1 MVNQTLNPQEDR
13 VIMPIDA
20 QLIILPIFIAC
31 YALALSRKVKLAY
44 VSVGSL
50 IALILIG
57 VVSWQDTLFK
67 AIQWDVLA
75 VIWGFMMVSFIF
87 SESKMPELIANK
99 LLAHIKIEKYALLAL
114 CVVAAFLSAF
124 MANVAVLFLM
134 APVAIQMARKL
145 GSPLFPYI
153 VSVGVSA
160 NMVTTTTMIAD
171 PPALILAIQTG
182 MTPLDFYWFQGRV
195 GLGLITIVGVIAALL
210 TLLII
215 FRKMNKK
222 IAIEPEEIKVTKL
235 PTILFIVGVVVLAIA
250 PGIGLSLGAVGITV
264 GIVALI
270 IGRKMAKRMIKE
282 FDWNSLIF
290 LAGIFGVIYTL
301 SASGLLADFAQ
312 GIVDMGISSPSILL
326 VFLVWMSVGLS
337 SFIDSSAYAILMIP
351 VGQQLAA
358 VTGMSVWPLLF
369 GTLIGTGSGSNILP
383 MGAATNVFA
392 CGLLEKN
399 NCLVSTKEYIKIGL
413 PLSVVAVAT
422 ANLLLWI
429 FWVR

>member
-1 MVNQTLNPQEDR
+1 
-13 VIMPIDA
+13 
-20 QLIILPIFIAC
+20 
-31 YALALSRKVKLAY
+31 
-44 VSVGSL
+44 
-50 IALILIG
+50 
-57 VVSWQDTLFK
+57 
-67 AIQWDVLA
+67 
-75 VIWGFMMVSFIF
+75 MMVSFIF

-99 LLAHIKIEKYALLAL
+99 ILTHIKIEKYALLAI
-114 CVVAAFLSAF
+114 CAVAAFLSAF

-153 VSVGVSA
+153 VSVGVCA

-182 MTPLDFYWFQGRV
+182 LSPMDFYWFQDRL
-195 GLGLITIVGVIAALL
+195 GLGAITTIGVIAALL

-215 FRKMNKK
+215 FRNMKK
-222 IAIEPEEIKVTKL
+222 QIEVEPEKITVKKL
-235 PTILFIVGVVVLAIA
+235 PSLLFVGGVIALALA
-250 PGIGLSLGAVGITV
+250 PGLNISLGAVGIAV
-264 GIVALI
+264 GLI
-270 IGRKMAKRMIKE
+270 AILIGRKDAKRMIVE

-290 LAGIFGVIYTL
+290 LAGIFGVIYALT
-301 SASGLLADFAQ
+301 ASGLLTAFSQ
-312 GIVDMGISSPSILL
+312 SIVDAGISNPSILL
-326 VFLVWMSVGLS
+326 VMVVWMSVGLS
-337 SFIDSSAYAILMIP
+337 SFIDPNAYTVLMIP

-358 VTGMSVWPLLF
+358 FSGMSVWPLLF

-399 NCLVSTKEYIKIGL
+399 SCLVSIKEYIKIGL
-413 PLSVVAVAT
+413 PLSVVAVGV
-422 ANLLLWI
+422 ANILLWI

>member
-1 MVNQTLNPQEDR
+1 ML
-13 VIMPIDA
+13 IDA
-20 QLIILPIFIAC
+20 KILILPVFIAC

-44 VSVGSL
+44 VSVG
-50 IALILIG
+50 ALITLIVIG
-57 VVSWQDTLFK
+57 IASWQDAIFT

-87 SESKMPELIANK
+87 AESKMPELIANK
-99 LLAHIKIEKYALLAL
+99 ILTHIKVEKYALLAI
-114 CVVAAFLSAF
+114 CAVAAFLSAF

-182 MTPLDFYWFQGRV
+182 MTPLDFYWFQGRL
-195 GLGLITIVGVIAALL
+195 GLGAITIIGVTAALL
-210 TLLII
+210 TLLIL
-215 FRKMNKK
+215 FRNMKKK
-222 IAIEPEEIKVTKL
+222 IEIAPEKIHVKKL
-235 PTILFIVGVVVLAIA
+235 PTVLFLCGTITLALS
-250 PGIGLSLGAVGITV
+250 PTLGISLGAVGLAV
-264 GIVALI
+264 GFIALL
-270 IGRKMAKRMIKE
+270 IGRKDAKRMIKE

-290 LAGIFGVIYTL
+290 LAGIFGVIYAL
-301 SASGLLADFAQ
+301 ASSGILADFAQ
-312 GIVDMGISSPSILL
+312 GIVNSGISSPSILL
-326 VFLVWMSVGLS
+326 VVLVWMSVGLS
-337 SFIDSSAYAILMIP
+337 SFMDSSAYAVLMIP
-351 VGQQLAA
+351 VCQQLAGLA
-358 VTGMSVWPLLF
+358 NMSVWPLLY

-413 PLSVVAVAT
+413 PLSVVAVGV
-422 ANLLLWI
+422 ANILLWI

>member
-1 MVNQTLNPQEDR
+1 MS
-13 VIMPIDA
+13 PIDA
-20 QLIILPIFIAC
+20 QIIILPIFIAC

-44 VSVGSL
+44 VSVASL
-50 IALILIG
+50 AALIIIG
-57 VVSWQDTLFK
+57 VVSWQDTIFK

-99 LLAHIKIEKYALLAL
+99 LLSHIKVEKYALLAL
-114 CVVAAFLSAF
+114 CAVAAFLSAF

-153 VSVGVSA
+153 VSVGVCA

-182 MTPLDFYWFQGRV
+182 MTPLDFYWFQGRI
-195 GLGLITIVGVIAALL
+195 GLGAITTVGVIAALL
-210 TLLII
+210 TLLVI
-215 FRKMNKK
+215 FRKMNKR
-222 IAIEPEEIKVTKL
+222 IEVPPEQIKVSKL
-235 PTILFIVGVVVLAIA
+235 PSVLFVVGVVVLALA
-250 PGIGLSLGAVGITV
+250 PEIGLSLGVVGLAVGFI
-264 GIVALI
+264 ALL
-270 IGRKMAKRMIKE
+270 IGRKDAKRMIVE

-301 SASGLLADFAQ
+301 ASSGLLADFSQAII
-312 GIVDMGISSPSILL
+312 GLGISNPSILL
-326 VFLVWMSVGLS
+326 VFLVWLSVGLS
-337 SFIDSSAYAILMIP
+337 SFIDPNAYTVLMIP
-351 VGQQLAA
+351 VGQQLATLSN
-358 VTGMSVWPLLF
+358 VSQWPLLF

-413 PLSVVAVAT
+413 PLSVVAVGV

>member
-1 MVNQTLNPQEDR
+1 MS
-13 VIMPIDA
+13 PIDA
-20 QLIILPIFIAC
+20 QLLILPIFIAC

-44 VSVGSL
+44 VSIASL
-50 IALILIG
+50 AALIIIG
-57 VVSWQDTLFK
+57 VVSWQDTIFK

-99 LLAHIKIEKYALLAL
+99 LLTHIKVEKYALLAL
-114 CVVAAFLSAF
+114 CGVAAFLSAF

-182 MTPLDFYWFQGRV
+182 MTPMDFYWFQGRV
-195 GLGLITIVGVIAALL
+195 GLGLITIVGVLAALL

-215 FRKMNKK
+215 FRKMNKT
-222 IAIEPEEIKVTKL
+222 IEIEPETIPVKKL
-235 PTILFIVGVVVLAIA
+235 PTVLFIVGVVALALA
-250 PGIGLSLGAVGITV
+250 PGFNVSLGLIGIVVGI
-264 GIVALI
+264 IALI
-270 IGRKMAKRMIKE
+270 IGRKDAKRMIKE

-301 SASGLLADFAQ
+301 TSSGLLSAFAQ
-312 GIVDMGISSPSILL
+312 GVMAMGINNPTLL
-326 VFLVWMSVGLS
+326 LTFLVWVSVGIS
-337 SFIDSSAYAILMIP
+337 TFIDSSAYTVLMIP
-351 VGQQLAA
+351 VGQQLASLA
-358 VTGMSVWPLLF
+358 NVSAWPLLF

-399 NCLVSTKEYIKIGL
+399 SCLVSTKEYIKIGL
-413 PLSVVAVAT
+413 PLSVVAVAV
-422 ANLLLWI
+422 ANVLLWV

>member
-1 MVNQTLNPQEDR
+1 L
-13 VIMPIDA
+13 PIDA
-20 QLIILPIFIAC
+20 QIIILPIFIAC
-31 YALALSRKVKLAY
+31 YALALSRKIKLAY
-44 VSVGSL
+44 ASVGALAALL
-50 IALILIG
+50 IIG
-57 VVSWQDTLFK
+57 FISWQDTIFQ

-99 LLAHIKIEKYALLAL
+99 ILTHIKIEKYALLAI
-114 CVVAAFLSAF
+114 CAVAAFLSAF

-134 APVAIQMARKL
+134 APVAIQMAKKL

-182 MTPLDFYWFQGRV
+182 MTPLDFYWFQGRL
-195 GLGLITIVGVIAALL
+195 GLGAITAIAVIVALL
-210 TLLII
+210 TLLVM
-215 FRKMNKK
+215 FRKMNKR
-222 IAIEPEEIKVTKL
+222 IEIEPEEIKISKL
-235 PTILFIVGVVVLAIA
+235 PTVLFLVGIVVLALA
-250 PGIGLSLGAVGITV
+250 PEIGLSLGAVGLAV
-264 GIVALI
+264 GIIALI
-270 IGRKMAKRMIKE
+270 IGHKDAKRMIVE

-290 LAGIFGVIYTL
+290 LAGIFGVIYAL
-301 SASGLLADFAQ
+301 STSGLLADFAS
-312 GIVDMGISSPSILL
+312 GIINAGVSNPALL
-326 VFLVWMSVGLS
+326 LGVVVWMSVGLS
-337 SFIDSSAYAILMIP
+337 SFIDPNAYTVLMIP
-351 VGQQLAA
+351 VCEQLAIIS
-358 VTGMSVWPLLF
+358 GMSAWPLLF
-369 GTLIGTGSGSNILP
+369 GTLIGTGSGANILP

-422 ANLLLWI
+422 ANLLLWL
-429 FWVR
+429 FWL

>member
-1 MVNQTLNPQEDR
+1 MTL
-13 VIMPIDA
+13 PIDA
-20 QLIILPIFIAC
+20 QIIILPIFIAC

-44 VSVGSL
+44 ASVGAL
-50 IALILIG
+50 IALLVIGLI
-57 VVSWQDTLFK
+57 SWQDTLLV

-99 LLAHIKIEKYALLAL
+99 ILTHIKVEKYALLAI
-114 CVVAAFLSAF
+114 CTVAAFLSAF

-134 APVAIQMARKL
+134 APVAIQMAKKL

-153 VSVGVSA
+153 VSVGVCA

-182 MTPLDFYWFQGRV
+182 MTPLDFYWFQGRI
-195 GLGLITIVGVIAALL
+195 GLGAITVVGVAAALL
-210 TLLII
+210 TLLLM
-215 FRKMNKK
+215 FRKMNKQ
-222 IAIEPEEIKVTKL
+222 IAIEPEEIKVSKL
-235 PTILFIVGVVVLAIA
+235 PTVLFLVGIVILALAPEIH
-250 PGIGLSLGAVGITV
+250 LSLGVVGLAVGL
-264 GIVALI
+264 VALL
-270 IGRKMAKRMIKE
+270 IGRKYAKRMIVE

-301 SASGLLADFAQ
+301 STSGLLTDFAQ
-312 GIVDMGISSPSILL
+312 GIINAGVSNPSMLL
-326 VFLVWMSVGLS
+326 GVVVWMSVGLS
-337 SFIDSSAYAILMIP
+337 SFIDPNAYTVLMIP
-351 VGQQLAA
+351 VCQQLA
-358 VTGMSVWPLLF
+358 TFSGMSAWPLLF
-369 GTLIGTGSGSNILP
+369 GTLVGTGSGANILP

-422 ANLLLWI
+422 ANVLLWI
-429 FWVR
+429 FWL

>member
-1 MVNQTLNPQEDR
+1 MTLQ
-13 VIMPIDA
+13 IDA
-20 QLIILPIFIAC
+20 QIIILPIFIAC

-44 VSVGSL
+44 VSIGSL
-50 IALILIG
+50 ATLIILGI
-57 VVSWQDTLFK
+57 VSWQDTFFK

-99 LLAHIKIEKYALLAL
+99 LLTHIKIEKYALLAL
-114 CVVAAFLSAF
+114 CGVAAFLSAF

-182 MTPLDFYWFQGRV
+182 MSPLDFYWFQGRV
-195 GLGLITIVGVIAALL
+195 GLGAITIVGVIAALL
-210 TLLII
+210 TLLVI

-222 IAIEPEEIKVTKL
+222 IEIGPEEIKVTKL
-235 PTILFIVGVVVLAIA
+235 PTVLFVIGVAVLAIA
-250 PGIGLSLGAVGITV
+250 PGIGLSLGAVGIAV
-264 GIVALI
+264 GITALI

-290 LAGIFGVIYTL
+290 LAGIFGVIFAL
-301 SASGLLADFAQ
+301 STSGLLADFAQ
-312 GIVDMGISSPSILL
+312 AVVDMGISSPSVLL

-337 SFIDSSAYAILMIP
+337 SFIDSSAYAVLMIP
-351 VGQQLAA
+351 VGQQLAS
-358 VTGMSVWPLLF
+358 VTGMSVWPLLY

-399 NCLVSTKEYIKIGL
+399 SCLVSTKEYIRIGL
-413 PLSVVAVAT
+413 PLSVVAVAV

>member
-1 MVNQTLNPQEDR
+1 MT
-13 VIMPIDA
+13 PIDA

-44 VSVGSL
+44 VSLISL
-50 IALILIG
+50 AALIIIG
-57 VVSWQDTLFK
+57 VISWQDTIFQ

-99 LLAHIKIEKYALLAL
+99 ILTHIKTEKYALLAI
-114 CVVAAFLSAF
+114 CAVAAFLSAF

-153 VSVGVSA
+153 VSVGVCA

-182 MTPLDFYWFQGRV
+182 LSPMDFYWFQGRL
-195 GLGLITIVGVIAALL
+195 GLGAITTIGVIAALL

-215 FRKMNKK
+215 FRNMKK
-222 IAIEPEEIKVTKL
+222 QIEVEPEKITVKKL
-235 PTILFIVGVVVLAIA
+235 PSVLFVVGVIALALA
-250 PGIGLSLGAVGITV
+250 PGLNISLGAVGIAV
-264 GIVALI
+264 GLI
-270 IGRKMAKRMIKE
+270 AILIGRKDAKRMIVE

-290 LAGIFGVIYTL
+290 LAGIFGVIYALT
-301 SASGLLADFAQ
+301 ASGLLTAFSQA
-312 GIVDMGISSPSILL
+312 IVDAGISNPSILL
-326 VFLVWMSVGLS
+326 VMVVWMSVGLS
-337 SFIDSSAYAILMIP
+337 SFIDPNAYTVLMIP

-358 VTGMSVWPLLF
+358 FSGMSVWPLLF

-399 NCLVSTKEYIKIGL
+399 SCLVSIKEYIKIGL
-413 PLSVVAVAT
+413 PLSVVAVGVS
-422 ANLLLWI
+422 NILLWV

>member
-1 MVNQTLNPQEDR
+1 L
-13 VIMPIDA
+13 
-20 QLIILPIFIAC
+20 ILPIFIAC

-44 VSVGSL
+44 TSIGAL
-50 IALILIG
+50 IALIILG
-57 VVSWQDTLFK
+57 LVSWQSAIFE

-87 SESKMPELIANK
+87 SESQMPELIANK
-99 LLAHIKIEKYALLAL
+99 ILTHIKVEKYALLAL
-114 CVVAAFLSAF
+114 CSVAAFLSAF

-153 VSVGVSA
+153 VSVGVCS

-182 MTPLDFYWFQGRV
+182 LPPLDFYWFQGRL
-195 GLGLITIVGVIAALL
+195 GLGAITVVGVVAALL
-210 TLLII
+210 TLLIL

-222 IAIEPEEIKVTKL
+222 IDIEPEEIKVTKL
-235 PTILFIVGVVVLAIA
+235 PTILFLVGIIVLAIA
-250 PGIGLSLGAVGITV
+250 PEIDLNLGVVGLAVGI
-264 GIVALI
+264 IALI
-270 IGRKMAKRMIKE
+270 IGHKNAKRMLVE
-282 FDWNSLIF
+282 FDWDSLIF

-301 SASGLLADFAQ
+301 STSGLLTDFAQ
-312 GIVDMGISSPSILL
+312 GIINMGVNDPSVLL
-326 VFLVWMSVGLS
+326 AFVVWLSVGLS
-337 SFIDSSAYAILMIP
+337 SFIDPNAYTVLMIP
-351 VGQQLAA
+351 VCQQLATF
-358 VTGMSVWPLLF
+358 TGMSAWPLLF
-369 GTLIGTGSGSNILP
+369 GTLIGTGSGANILP

-413 PLSVVAVAT
+413 PLSVVAVGT
-422 ANLLLWI
+422 ANLLLWL
-429 FWVR
+429 FWV

>member
-1 MVNQTLNPQEDR
+1 MS
-13 VIMPIDA
+13 PIDA
-20 QLIILPIFIAC
+20 QFIILPIFIAC

-44 VSVGSL
+44 VSIASL
-50 IALILIG
+50 AALIIIG
-57 VVSWQDTLFK
+57 VVSWQDTIFK

-99 LLAHIKIEKYALLAL
+99 LLTNIKVEKYALLAL
-114 CVVAAFLSAF
+114 CGVAAFLSAF

-182 MTPLDFYWFQGRV
+182 MTPLDFYWFQGRI
-195 GLGLITIVGVIAALL
+195 GLGAITTVGVLAALL
-210 TLLII
+210 TLLVI
-215 FRKMNKK
+215 FRKMNKR
-222 IAIEPEEIKVTKL
+222 IEVEPEKIKVSKL
-235 PTILFIVGVVVLAIA
+235 PSVLFVAGVIALALAPEFDISLGLIGIVVGLIALAI
-250 PGIGLSLGAVGITV
+250 GH
-264 GIVALI
+264 
-270 IGRKMAKRMIKE
+270 KDAKRMLVE
-282 FDWNSLIF
+282 FDWNSLAF
-290 LAGIFGVIYTL
+290 LAGIFGVIYAVT
-301 SASGLLADFAQ
+301 ASGLLTSFSQAIIDL
-312 GIVDMGISSPSILL
+312 GVNNPSILL
-326 VFLVWMSVGLS
+326 VFLVWLSVGLS
-337 SFIDSSAYAILMIP
+337 SFIDPNAYTVLMIP
-351 VGQQLAA
+351 VAQHLAEFA
-358 VTGMSVWPLLF
+358 NMSAWPLLF

-399 NCLVSTKEYIKIGL
+399 SCLVSTKEYIKIGL

>member
-1 MVNQTLNPQEDR
+1 MS
-13 VIMPIDA
+13 PIDA
-20 QLIILPIFIAC
+20 QIIILPIFIAC

-44 VSVGSL
+44 VSIASL
-50 IALILIG
+50 AALIIIG
-57 VVSWQDTLFK
+57 VVSWQDTIFK

-99 LLAHIKIEKYALLAL
+99 LLSHIKVEKYALLAL
-114 CVVAAFLSAF
+114 CAVAAFLSAF

-195 GLGLITIVGVIAALL
+195 GLGLITVVGVIAALL
-210 TLLII
+210 TLLVI
-215 FRKMNKK
+215 FRKMNKTIEIAPEK
-222 IAIEPEEIKVTKL
+222 IPVKKL
-235 PTILFIVGVVVLAIA
+235 PTVLFIVGVVALALA
-250 PGIGLSLGAVGITV
+250 PGFGVSLGLIGIIVGI
-264 GIVALI
+264 IALV
-270 IGRKMAKRMIKE
+270 IGRKDAKRMIME

-290 LAGIFGVIYTL
+290 LAGIFGVIFTL
-301 SASGLLADFAQ
+301 TSSGLLSAFAQ
-312 GIVDMGISSPSILL
+312 AVIGMGISNPGVLL
-326 VFLVWMSVGLS
+326 VFLVWASVGIS
-337 SFIDSSAYAILMIP
+337 TFIDSSAYTVLMIP
-351 VGQQLAA
+351 VAQQLA
-358 VTGMSVWPLLF
+358 TLSSMNVWPLLY

-399 NCLVSTKEYIKIGL
+399 SCLVSTKEYIKIGL
-413 PLSVVAVAT
+413 PMSVVAVAV
-422 ANLLLWI
+422 ANVLLWI
-429 FWVR
+429 FWVK

>member
-1 MVNQTLNPQEDR
+1 MA
-13 VIMPIDA
+13 IDT
-20 QLIILPIFIAC
+20 QIIILPIFIAC

-44 VSVGSL
+44 VSLGSL
-50 IALILIG
+50 AALIVIG
-57 VVSWQDTLFK
+57 LVSWQDTLFK

-99 LLAHIKIEKYALLAL
+99 LLSHIKVEKYAILAL
-114 CVVAAFLSAF
+114 CAVAAFLSAF

-153 VSVGVSA
+153 VSVGVCA

-182 MTPLDFYWFQGRV
+182 MKPLDFYWFQGRI
-195 GLGLITIVGVIAALL
+195 GLGAITTVGVIAALL
-210 TLLII
+210 TLLLI

-222 IAIEPEEIKVTKL
+222 IDIEPEVIKVKKL
-235 PTILFIVGVVVLAIA
+235 PTVLFIVGVIVLALA
-250 PGIGLSLGAVGITV
+250 PEIGLSLGVVGLAVGFI
-264 GIVALI
+264 ALL
-270 IGRKMAKRMIKE
+270 IGRKDAKRMIVE

-301 SASGLLADFAQ
+301 ASTGILADFAQ
-312 GIVDMGISSPSILL
+312 GIIGLGIGNPTLLL
-326 VFLVWMSVGLS
+326 VFLVWLSVGLS
-337 SFIDSSAYAILMIP
+337 SFIDPNAYTVLMIP
-351 VGQQLAA
+351 VGQQLA
-358 VTGMSVWPLLF
+358 GLSNMSVWPLLF

-399 NCLVSTKEYIKIGL
+399 HCLVSTKEYIKIGL

-422 ANLLLWI
+422 SNLLLWI

>member
-1 MVNQTLNPQEDR
+1 M
-13 VIMPIDA
+13 
-20 QLIILPIFIAC
+20 
-31 YALALSRKVKLAY
+31 ALSRKVKLAY
-44 VSVGSL
+44 ASVGSL

-57 VVSWQDTLFK
+57 IISWQDTIFV

-99 LLAHIKIEKYALLAL
+99 ILTHIKVEKYALLAI
-114 CVVAAFLSAF
+114 CSVAAFLSAF

-153 VSVGVSA
+153 VSVGVCS

-182 MTPLDFYWFQGRV
+182 LTPLDFYWFQSRL
-195 GLGLITIVGVIAALL
+195 GLGAITAVGVIAALL
-210 TLLII
+210 TLLIM
-215 FRKMNKK
+215 FRKMNKR
-222 IAIEPEEIKVTKL
+222 IDIEPEKIKVSKI
-235 PTILFIVGVVVLAIA
+235 PSVLFVVGVVALALA
-250 PGIGLSLGAVGITV
+250 PEIGINLGIIGIAVGLAAI
-264 GIVALI
+264 LI
-270 IGRKMAKRMIKE
+270 GYKDAKRMIIE

-290 LAGIFGVIYTL
+290 LAGIFGVIYALT
-301 SASGLLADFAQ
+301 ASGLLTSFSQA
-312 GIVDMGISSPSILL
+312 IVDMGVSNPSILL
-326 VFLVWMSVGLS
+326 LFLVWLSVGLS
-337 SFIDSSAYAILMIP
+337 SFIDPNAYTVLMIP
-351 VGQQLAA
+351 VGQQLAGFA
-358 VTGMSVWPLLF
+358 NMSAWPLLF
-369 GTLIGTGSGSNILP
+369 GTLIGTGSGANILP

-413 PLSVVAVAT
+413 PLSVVAVAV
-422 ANLLLWI
+422 ANILLWL
-429 FWVR
+429 FWI

>member
-1 MVNQTLNPQEDR
+1 MSPV
-13 VIMPIDA
+13 DA

-44 VSVGSL
+44 VSIASL
-50 IALILIG
+50 VALIIIG
-57 VVSWQDTLFK
+57 VVSWQDTIFQ

-99 LLAHIKIEKYALLAL
+99 ILTHIKIEKYALLAI
-114 CVVAAFLSAF
+114 CGVAAFLSAF

-134 APVAIQMARKL
+134 APVAIQMAKKL

-182 MTPLDFYWFQGRV
+182 LTPLDFYWFQGRL
-195 GLGLITIVGVIAALL
+195 GLGAITTIGVVAALL
-210 TLLII
+210 TLLVI
-215 FRKMNKK
+215 FRKMNKT
-222 IAIEPEEIKVTKL
+222 IEIEPEKIKVAKV
-235 PTILFIVGVVVLAIA
+235 PSVLFVAGVIALALA
-250 PGIGLSLGAVGITV
+250 PEFDISLGLV
-264 GIVALI
+264 GIVVGLVALA
-270 IGRKMAKRMIKE
+270 IGHKNAKRMLVE
-282 FDWNSLIF
+282 FDWNSLAF
-290 LAGIFGVIYTL
+290 LAGIFGVIYAVT
-301 SASGLLADFAQ
+301 ASGLLTSFSQAIIDL
-312 GIVDMGISSPSILL
+312 GVNNPSILL
-326 VFLVWMSVGLS
+326 AFLVWLSVGLS
-337 SFIDSSAYAILMIP
+337 SFIDPNAYTVLMIP
-351 VGQQLAA
+351 VAQHLAEFA
-358 VTGMSVWPLLF
+358 NMSAWPLLF
-369 GTLIGTGSGSNILP
+369 GTLIGTGSGANILP

-399 NCLVSTKEYIKIGL
+399 SCLVSTKEYIKIGL
-413 PLSVVAVAT
+413 PLSVVAVAV
-422 ANLLLWI
+422 ANVLLWI

>member
-1 MVNQTLNPQEDR
+1 
-13 VIMPIDA
+13 
-20 QLIILPIFIAC
+20 
-31 YALALSRKVKLAY
+31 
-44 VSVGSL
+44 
-50 IALILIG
+50 
-57 VVSWQDTLFK
+57 
-67 AIQWDVLA
+67 
-75 VIWGFMMVSFIF
+75 MMVSFIF

-99 LLAHIKIEKYALLAL
+99 ILTHIKVEKYALLAL
-114 CVVAAFLSAF
+114 CAVAAFLSAF

-182 MTPLDFYWFQGRV
+182 MTPLDFYWFQGRI
-195 GLGLITIVGVIAALL
+195 GLGTITIIGVIAALL
-210 TLLII
+210 SLLVI

-222 IAIEPEEIKVTKL
+222 IEIAPERIMVQKL
-235 PTILFIVGVVVLAIA
+235 PTVLFIA
-250 PGIGLSLGAVGITV
+250 
-264 GIVALI
+264 GIVALVVAESFGI
-270 IGRKMAKRMIKE
+270 SVGLVGIGVGLIALLIGRKTAKRMIKE

-290 LAGIFGVIYTL
+290 LAGIFGVIYAL
-301 SASGLLADFAQ
+301 STSGLLTDIAQ
-312 GIVDMGISSPSILL
+312 AIINAGVGSPSLLL

-337 SFIDSSAYAILMIP
+337 SFMDSSAYTVLMIP
-351 VGQQLAA
+351 VCQKLAELSN
-358 VTGMSVWPLLF
+358 MSVWPLLY

-422 ANLLLWI
+422 ANVLLWL
-429 FWVR
+429 FWVK